1 MAKARTKHSYNYGT
15 ARVLMTS
22 PSSGI
27 VKNMRARAIATQ
39 SAAKQRLRADPRRID
54 TGNLINSI
62 QIRETLRPNVIV
74 ERIGTDVEYATYVH
88 DGTRYM
94 QGNPFLADGLRN
106 AMRRF

>member
-1 MAKARTKHSYNYGT
+1 MATSKVRHSFNYGN
-15 ARVLMTS
+15 ARVIMSS
-22 PSSGI
+22 PSSGV

-62 QIRETLRPNVIV
+62 EIQETLRPNVIV
-74 ERIGTDVEYATYVH
+74 ERIGTNVEYAPYVH
-88 DGTRYM
+88 DGTQHM

>member
-1 MAKARTKHSYNYGT
+1 MAKAKVKHSYNHGT

-39 SAAKQRLRADPRRID
+39 SAAKQRLRASPRRID

-62 QIRETLRPNVIV
+62 EIRETLRPNVIV
-74 ERIGTDVEYATYVH
+74 ERIGTDVEYANYVFL
-88 DGTRYM
+88 GTRYM
-94 QGNPFLADGLRN
+94 QANPALQDGLRN